1 MAKLTENVQKILQ
14 LREFRK
20 HIRYIAEDNCISASW
35 VVQFFKK
42 DPFDK
47 VNDRAAQEQYRLL
60 DVLTDEEFE
69 QLYHELYRQDNNLVE
84 RNPEN
89 DD

>member
-1 MAKLTENVQKILQ
+1 MAKMTENVQKILQ

-20 HIRYIAEDNCISASW
+20 HIRYIAEDDCISASW

-42 DPFDK
+42 DPFNK
-47 VNDRAAQEQYRLL
+47 VNDRVAQEQYRLL
-60 DVLTDEEFE
+60 DILTDEEFE
-69 QLYHELYRQDNNLVE
+69 QLYHALYMQNNNLVE